1 MRKYVNLQY
10 GNEEVIRK
18 SLDALADKT
27 TDVEA
32 YRNAFNV
39 LGV

>member
-27 TDVEA
+27 TDDQI
-32 YRNAFNV
+32 
-39 LGV
+39 